1 MTLAPG
7 TQREDTSN
15 FNPSEEAAKAMQ
27 NLRKSHFMIG
37 TAPPLME
44 SSAQSAFKNLE
55 INNEGSNQKI
65 AIQNKMQRGNFRI
78 GDNGVS
84 T

>member
-1 MTLAPG
+1 
-7 TQREDTSN
+7 
-15 FNPSEEAAKAMQ
+15 
-27 NLRKSHFMIG
+27 MIG

-44 SSAQSAFKNLE
+44 SSAQSAFKSLE
-55 INNEGSNQKI
+55 INNDGANQKT

-78 GDNGVS
+78 GDNAVP